1 LIVLAFAF
9 AELVDN
15 ALAATAGNKGLRK
28 IEIQL
33 VGDQLITDYFTSE
46 EWVCEG
52 IALREGGGGR
62 QQKKGKG
69 LSILHNSYVM

>member
-33 VGDQLITDYFTSE
+33 VGDQLLTD
-46 EWVCEG
+46 
-52 IALREGGGGR
+52 
-62 QQKKGKG
+62 
-69 LSILHNSYVM
+69 

>member
-33 VGDQLITDYFTSE
+33 VGDNLLQINLLGKNGCVKGLP
-46 EWVCEG
+46 WG
-52 IALREGGGGR
+52 KGGGAGN
-62 QQKKGKG
+62 KKRGKDCQ
-69 LSILHNSYVM
+69 YYTPPM

>member
-1 LIVLAFAF
+1 MVYHVLAFAF

-33 VGDQLITDYFTSE
+33 VRNELANFEACLIYDFY
-46 EWVCEG
+46 
-52 IALREGGGGR
+52 I
-62 QQKKGKG
+62 
-69 LSILHNSYVM
+69 